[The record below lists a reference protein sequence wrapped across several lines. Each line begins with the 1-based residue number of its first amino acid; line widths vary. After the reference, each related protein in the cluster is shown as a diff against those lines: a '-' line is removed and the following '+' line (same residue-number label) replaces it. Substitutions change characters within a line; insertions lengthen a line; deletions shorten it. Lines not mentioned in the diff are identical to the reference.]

1 MVIGYLWKVKSVN
14 IKNENYVAF
23 LFAAFS
29 LKIQICCLNALLF
42 TTGLCGVIPL
52 FDSRKVIGRFKMSR
66 FHRNIEPKNA

>member
-42 TTGLCGVIPL
+42 TTVL
-52 FDSRKVIGRFKMSR
+52 
-66 FHRNIEPKNA
+66 